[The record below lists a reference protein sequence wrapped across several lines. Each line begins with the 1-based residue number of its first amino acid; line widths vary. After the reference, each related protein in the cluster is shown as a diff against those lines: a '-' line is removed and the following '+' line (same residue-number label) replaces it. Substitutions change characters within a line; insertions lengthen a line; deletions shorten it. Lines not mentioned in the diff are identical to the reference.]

1 MMIKRIV
8 TNELLEAYEIHLYE
22 EEKAVATIKKYI
34 CDLKKLQN
42 YTQGREIDKRMMVEY
57 KKYLLEDEKYR
68 ESSANTFLVAA
79 NCFFQFMGWQDISVK
94 LFKIQ
99 KEIFSPIEKYLTK
112 AEYKRL
118 VRTAMEQKKIRLG
131 MILQTIC
138 ATGLRI
144 SELKYVTVESVKN
157 GCISVRN
164 KGKSRKALLPRKLQ
178 FQLKRYIDRKH
189 IENGLVFVTSGG
201 HAVDRSNIWRE
212 MKEICKLADVDDR
225 KVFPHNLR
233 HLFAQC
239 FYALEKDIAKLAD
252 ILGHQSIET
261 TRIYI
266 KSTGEEHLKQLERMK
281 LIL

>member
-189 IENGLVFVTSGG
+189 IENGPVFVTSGG

-266 KSTGEEHLKQLERMK
+266 KSTGEEYLKQLEKMK

>member
-112 AEYKRL
+112 TEYKRL

-189 IENGLVFVTSGG
+189 IENGPVFVTSGG

-266 KSTGEEHLKQLERMK
+266 KSTGEEHLKQLEKMK

>member
-1 MMIKRIV
+1 MMMERII
-8 TNELLEAYEIHLYE
+8 TNELLKAYETYLYE
-22 EEKAVATIKKYI
+22 EEKAVSTIKKYI

-42 YTQGREIDKRMMVEY
+42 FTQGREIDKRMMVEY
-57 KKYLLEDEKYR
+57 KQYLIGDGRYR
-68 ESSANTFLVAA
+68 ESSANSFLVAA
-79 NCFFQFMGWQDISVK
+79 NCFFQFMGWQDMSVK

-99 KEIFSPIEKYLTK
+99 KEIFSPAEQCLTK

-118 VRTAMEQKKIRLG
+118 VRTAMEKKKIRLG

-138 ATGLRI
+138 ATGLRV
-144 SELKYVTVESVKN
+144 SELQYVTVCSVKN

-178 FQLKRYIDRKH
+178 LQLEHYIDRNH
-189 IENGLVFVTSGG
+189 IENGPVFVTSGG
-201 HAVDRSNIWRE
+201 HAMDRSNIWRE
-212 MKEICKLADVDDR
+212 MKKICQSANVDAR

-252 ILGHQSIET
+252 ILGHQNIET

-266 KSTGEEHLKQLERMK
+266 KSTGEEHLKQLEKMK
-281 LIL
+281 LVL